1 MTEDTPS
8 SREGARSSSPALAA
22 FVRAMAQAPTEG
34 AGVVRLLPTLTYG
47 FGEFSLAF
55 SVQGERGS
63 YVVKSLDDFVAHC
76 EGGEEATYGPKLSF
90 VHCLGAFHP
99 ASRPFVGFIGRAVRR
114 RREREETRRG
124 SRGRAF
130 AYEERWSSSCRAP
143 ETVGRTLHLSEDEV
157 VEFLDATGEEP
168 FAFACTDGSVRSRM
182 TVHCASGRPP
192 ALLRLIEEDG
202 GVVLT
207 RDDALIGAFSD
218 DRAYVLFDDVFYR
231 WGDECAE
238 GAQFIR
244 QVYNADDAELFVAAA
259 DLPAFGA
266 TVLPRLEEAFE
277 LQAPAFLDAY
287 RRRPC
292 QVNFYFDRVGE
303 AIEVGARV
311 RYGADEVVL
320 SLGPSEVPGAVEQVR
335 EGIVVMAGV
344 VDEVP
349 EASTE
354 MLWRNLEREQGA
366 LEMLRQYVPASAS
379 LSLADEE
386 AVGLLLFEG
395 LARFQEAGAVH
406 TTPAFDRLLFARPPR
421 LSLGLSLAGNLIAMD
436 VALSDVPPE
445 ELAAL
450 LGSYRRHRRFH
461 RLRQGA
467 FLDLNASDVAELN
480 RLAQDVGLDAA
491 TWDGSPVELPTWQ
504 AFYLDNEL
512 ADVYRDQG
520 FTEFVAR
527 YRSLYRR
534 AQRAGSSSG
543 AGDAASSEGA
553 IAENAATEGAA
564 APSGARATQEAT
576 AAIPGFEAR
585 LRSYQAA
592 GVEWIEALW
601 EAGLGGILADEMGL
615 GKTVQVIAALC
626 QRRAQALA
634 AQVQAPEAQGQ
645 APEDQAQAPVGAA
658 TKPAL
663 VVCPASLVY
672 NWMAE
677 FARFAPA
684 LGVCAVSGSASER
697 AVQRAGAAEVLVCSY
712 DVVRRDAEAW
722 EALDFDVVVLDEAQY
737 IKNHATATTRAVK
750 RLRADHRLALTGTPL
765 ENRLSELWS
774 IFDFLM
780 PGLLGP
786 YQRFRERFEAAIIDG
801 DDDAARRLRLL
812 TAPFVLRR
820 TKQAVA
826 PELPAKATV
835 TVPVALEGEQRR
847 LYDGAEQSLRE
858 RLAAQ
863 IRLSRSR
870 EARYLSDKEREARA
884 PRVQVLAELSSLR
897 RIALDPALVFENYQ
911 GSSAKMEALL
921 ELVCAGCEA
930 GQKMLVYSQ
939 FTSFLARVAERLEQQ
954 GIPFYQLTGSTP
966 KKERVALAAAF
977 NHNKVPVFLISL
989 KAGGVGLNLTGA
1001 TVVVHTD
1008 PWWNDAAARQAAD
1021 RTHRL
1026 GQDQPVTV
1034 YELVAQ
1040 NTIEERMRSLAAMK
1054 AELAALVLG
1063 EAEEEDVGDT
1073 LPGGSQ
1079 TGSPGKDGLAAA
1091 GALSPEELYDLLN
1104 WHEE

>member
-1 MTEDTPS
+1 MTEEASS
-8 SREGARSSSPALAA
+8 SRESARSSSPALAA
-22 FVRAMAQAPTEG
+22 FVRTLAQAPAEG
-34 AGVVRLLPTLTYG
+34 DGAVRLVPTLTYG
-47 FGEFSLAF
+47 FGEFSVTF

-76 EGGEEATYGPKLSF
+76 ETGEEAAYGPKLSF
-90 VHCLGAFHP
+90 VHSLGAFHR
-99 ASRPFVGFIGRAVRR
+99 ASRPLVGFVGRAVRR
-114 RREREETRRG
+114 RREREEARG
-124 SRGRAF
+124 ASRGRTF
-130 AYEERWSSSCRAP
+130 AYEERWSASRRTS

-157 VEFLDATGEEP
+157 VDFLDATGEEP

-207 RDDALIGAFSD
+207 RDDALIGAFSGE
-218 DRAYVLFDDVFYR
+218 RAYVLFDDVFYR
-231 WGDECAE
+231 WGDEYAE

-244 QVYNADDAELFVAAA
+244 QVYNSDDAELFVAAA

-266 TVLPRLEEAFE
+266 AVLPRLEEAFE
-277 LQAPAFLDAY
+277 VQAPAFLDAY

-311 RYGADEVVL
+311 CYGADEVVL
-320 SLGPSEVPGAVEQVR
+320 SLGPSEVPEAVEQVR

-344 VDEVP
+344 VNEVP
-349 EASTE
+349 EASAE
-354 MLWRNLEREQGA
+354 MPWRNLEREQSA
-366 LEMLRQYVPASAS
+366 LDLLQQYVPASAS
-379 LSLADEE
+379 LPLADEE
-386 AVGLLLFEG
+386 AMGLLLFEG

-467 FLDLNASDVAELN
+467 FLDLNAGDVAELN
-480 RLAQDVGLDAA
+480 RLAQDMGLDAA
-491 TWDGSPVELPTWQ
+491 TWDGSSVELPTWQ

-520 FTEFVAR
+520 FTEFVDR
-527 YRSLYRR
+527 YRALYRS

-543 AGDAASSEGA
+543 AAQGA
-553 IAENAATEGAA
+553 V
-564 APSGARATQEAT
+564 
-576 AAIPGFEAR
+576 AAIPGFEAQ

-626 QRRAQALA
+626 QRRAQAPA
-634 AQVQAPEAQGQ
+634 
-645 APEDQAQAPVGAA
+645 AQAPVPDDA
-658 TKPAL
+658 TKKPAL

-672 NWMAE
+672 NWTAE

-684 LGVCAVSGSASER
+684 LRVCAVSGTASER
-697 AVQRAGAAEVLVCSY
+697 AVQRGGAAEVLVCSY

-737 IKNHATATTRAVK
+737 VKNHATATTRAVK

-786 YQRFRERFEAAIIDG
+786 YQRFRERFEAAIIGG
-801 DDDAARRLRLL
+801 DEDAARRLRLL
-812 TAPFVLRR
+812 TAPFILRR
-820 TKQAVA
+820 TKRAVA

-921 ELVCAGCEA
+921 ELVSAGCEA

-939 FTSFLARVAERLEQQ
+939 FTSFLARVAERLEQS

-1063 EAEEEDVGDT
+1063 ETEEEDAGDDQ
-1073 LPGGSQ
+1073 PGCAQGEDA
-1079 TGSPGKDGLAAA
+1079 GKNGLAAA

>member
-22 FVRAMAQAPTEG
+22 FVRAMTQAPAEG

-47 FGEFSLAF
+47 FGEFSVTF

-76 EGGEEATYGPKLSF
+76 EAGEEATYGPKLSF
-90 VHCLGAFHP
+90 VHYLGAFHP
-99 ASRPFVGFIGRAVRR
+99 VSRPLVGFIGRAVRR
-114 RREREETRRG
+114 RREREEARRG
-124 SRGRAF
+124 THGRAF
-130 AYEERWSSSCRAP
+130 AYEERWSSSRRAP

-202 GVVLT
+202 GLVLT
-207 RDDALIGAFSD
+207 RDDVLIGAFSD
-218 DRAYVLFDDVFYR
+218 DRAYVLFDDVFYC
-231 WGDECAE
+231 WGDEYAE

-266 TVLPRLEEAFE
+266 AVLPRLEEAFE
-277 LQAPAFLDAY
+277 VQAPAFLDAY

-366 LEMLRQYVPASAS
+366 LEVLRQYVPASAS

-467 FLDLNASDVAELN
+467 FLDLNVGDVAELN

-520 FTEFVAR
+520 FTEFVDR
-527 YRSLYRR
+527 YRALYRR

-543 AGDAASSEGA
+543 ADGITPSEGA
-553 IAENAATEGAA
+553 AVENAAEGLGTENVTVEGAA
-564 APSGARATQEAT
+564 APFGARATQEAA

-626 QRRAQALA
+626 QRRAQA
-634 AQVQAPEAQGQ
+634 P
-645 APEDQAQAPVGAA
+645 DSAA

-672 NWMAE
+672 NWTAE

-684 LGVCAVSGSASER
+684 LRVCAVSGSASER

-722 EALDFDVVVLDEAQY
+722 EALDFDAVVLDEAQY

-786 YQRFRERFEAAIIDG
+786 YQRFRERFEAAIIGG
-801 DDDAARRLRLL
+801 DEDAARRLRLL
-812 TAPFVLRR
+812 TAPFILRR

-835 TVPVALEGEQRR
+835 TVPVVLEGEQRR

-897 RIALDPALVFENYQ
+897 RIALDPALVFEDYQ

-977 NHNKVPVFLISL
+977 NRNKVPVFLISL

-1026 GQDQPVTV
+1026 GQDRPVTV

>member
-1 MTEDTPS
+1 MSEDTSS
-8 SREGARSSSPALAA
+8 SRERGRASSPSLAA
-22 FVRAMAQAPTEG
+22 FVQALARIPQEG
-34 AGVVRLLPTLTYG
+34 EGSVRLAPTLTYG
-47 FGEFSLAF
+47 FGEFSVAF

-63 YVVKSLDDFVAHC
+63 YVVKSLDDFVEHC
-76 EGGEEATYGPKLSF
+76 RNGAEAAYGPKLSF
-90 VHCLGAFHP
+90 AHSLSAFHP
-99 ASRPFVGFIGRAVRR
+99 ASRPLVGFIGRAVRR
-114 RREREETRRG
+114 REQEEVRSG
-124 SRGRAF
+124 SRGRRF
-130 AYEERWSSSCRAP
+130 ACDEQWPASRRTSKL
-143 ETVGRTLHLSEDEV
+143 VGRTLHLSEDETV
-157 VEFLDATGEEP
+157 DFLDAVGEMP

-182 TVHCASGRPP
+182 TVRCAPGCPP
-192 ALLRLIEEDG
+192 AVLRLIEEDG
-202 GVVLT
+202 GVVVA

-218 DRAYVLFDDVFYR
+218 ERAYVLFDDVFYR
-231 WGDECAE
+231 CSDEFID
-238 GAQFIR
+238 GAQFVR
-244 QVYNADDAELFVAAA
+244 QVYNSDDAELFVAAA

-266 TVLPRLEEAFE
+266 AVLPRLEEAFE
-277 LQAPAFLDAY
+277 VQAPAFLDVY

-292 QVNFYFDRVGE
+292 QVSFYFDRVAQ

-335 EGIVVMAGV
+335 EGIVVVAGV
-344 VDEVP
+344 VDELPEVVP
-349 EASTE
+349 SAP
-354 MLWRNLEREQGA
+354 WRDLDREQRA
-366 LEMLRQYVPASAS
+366 LDLLRQYVPATAS
-379 LSLADEE
+379 LPLDDEE

-461 RLRQGA
+461 RLRSGA
-467 FLDLNASDVAELN
+467 FVDLSAGDVAELD
-480 RLAQDVGLDAA
+480 RLAQEVGFA
-491 TWDGSPVELPTWQ
+491 TAEWDGSPVELPTWQ

-520 FTEFVAR
+520 FTTFVDR
-527 YRSLYRR
+527 YRALYRR
-534 AQRAGSSSG
+534 AQHAGRSSASEDSAP
-543 AGDAASSEGA
+543 AGD
-553 IAENAATEGAA
+553 AA
-564 APSGARATQEAT
+564 APSG
-576 AAIPGFEAR
+576 FEGR

-592 GVEWIEALW
+592 GVDWIEALW
-601 EAGLGGILADEMGL
+601 EADLGGILADEMGL

-626 QRRAQALA
+626 QRRARTSADA
-634 AQVQAPEAQGQ
+634 AG
-645 APEDQAQAPVGAA
+645 
-658 TKPAL
+658 KPAL

-672 NWMAE
+672 NWTAE
-677 FARFAPA
+677 WARFAPA
-684 LGVCAVSGSASER
+684 LRVCAVSGSAAER
-697 AVQRAGAAEVLVCSY
+697 EALRAGDADVLVCSY
-712 DVVRRDAEAW
+712 DAVRRDAVAW

-750 RLRADHRLALTGTPL
+750 RLRAARRLALTGTPL

-786 YQRFRERFEAAIIDG
+786 YQRFRERFEAAIIGG
-801 DDDAARRLRLL
+801 DDEAARRLRLL
-812 TAPFVLRR
+812 TAPFILRR

-826 PELPAKATV
+826 PELPSKATV

-847 LYDGAEQSLRE
+847 LYDGMEQSLRE

-870 EARYLSDKEREARA
+870 EARTLSDKEREARA
-884 PRVQVLAELSSLR
+884 PRVPVLAELSSLR
-897 RIALDPALVFENYQ
+897 RIALDPALVFENYT
-911 GSSAKMEALL
+911 GPSAKMEALL
-921 ELVCAGCEA
+921 ELVSAGCEA

-939 FTSFLARVAERLEQQ
+939 FTSFLSRVAERLEQA
-954 GIPFYQLTGSTP
+954 GVPFYQLTGSTS
-966 KKERVALAAAF
+966 KKERVARAAAF
-977 NHNKVPVFLISL
+977 NRNKVPVFLISL

-1001 TVVVHTD
+1001 TMVVHTD

-1021 RTHRL
+1021 RAHRL
-1026 GQDQPVTV
+1026 GQDRPVTV

-1040 NTIEERMRSLAAMK
+1040 NTIEERMRQLAAMK

-1063 EAEEEDVGDT
+1063 EDEE
-1073 LPGGSQ
+1073 GSGP
-1079 TGSPGKDGLAAA
+1079 GSPEGEADRDGLAAA
-1091 GALSPEELYDLLN
+1091 GVLSPEELYDLLS